1 MTKRPGPSVRRRQLG
16 KMLAELRL
24 NANVQRRDAA
34 EWLGVTEQHMS
45 RIETGKSSIKDQT
58 VRSLCQLYD
67 VEANDLEVML
77 RLARESAQRGWW
89 SAYRDTLPD
98 WARQLVGQEADAQH
112 FWSYEPEIVPGL
124 LQTTDYVA
132 AINRILYPDMS
143 EAQIARQQELRR
155 ERQQRLN
162 EDNPPTLH
170 FYLSEAVVRHVIG
183 NREVMAGQLDY
194 LAEVSR
200 FSHVEI
206 RVVPFAAGGH
216 AAMSSSFVLIQLPEE
231 DSPAFAYVEH
241 DRGATYQENPAD
253 IDRYTVV
260 VDLLDKTALDEADS
274 RALIEQATKQLRTE

>member
-16 KMLAELRL
+16 QMLRKLRTD
-24 NANVQRRDAA
+24 ADVHRRDAA
-34 EWLGVTEQHMS
+34 EWLGVTEQNMS
-45 RIETGKSSIKDQT
+45 RIEVGKSSIKDQT

-77 RLARESAQRGWW
+77 RLARESTQRGWW

-132 AINRILYPDMS
+132 AINRVLHPDMG
-143 EAQIARQQELRR
+143 EEQIARQQQLRR
-155 ERQQRLN
+155 ERQQRL
-162 EDNPPTLH
+162 DDDDPPQLH
-170 FYLSEAVVRHVIG
+170 FYVSEAVIRHVIG
-183 NREVMAGQLDY
+183 DREVMADQLDY
-194 LAEVSR
+194 LAKVSR
-200 FSHVEI
+200 LNHVEI
-206 RVVPFAAGGH
+206 RVVPFSAGGH

-231 DSPAFAYVEH
+231 DAPAFAYVEH

-253 IDRYTVV
+253 IDRYTVI
-260 VDLLDKTALDEADS
+260 VDLLDKTALDESDS
-274 RALIEQATKQLRTE
+274 RAMTEQAATQLRSK